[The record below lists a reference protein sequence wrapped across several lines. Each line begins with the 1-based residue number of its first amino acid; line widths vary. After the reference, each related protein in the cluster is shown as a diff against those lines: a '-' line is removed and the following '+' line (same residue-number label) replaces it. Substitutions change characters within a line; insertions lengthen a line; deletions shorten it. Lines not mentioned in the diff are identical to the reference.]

1 MKGKEKSI
9 VEFRIDEESRF
20 VLRGQ
25 TLTLCESTRL
35 AQKHRTLNI
44 ILSTPK

>member
-20 VLRGQ
+20 ALYRQ
-25 TLTLCESTRL
+25 TLTLSE
-35 AQKHRTLNI
+35 
-44 ILSTPK
+44 

>member
-9 VEFRIDEESRF
+9 VEFRIDEESRLA
-20 VLRGQ
+20 LRGQ

-35 AQKHRTLNI
+35 AQNTRTLNI
-44 ILSTPK
+44 I

>member
-1 MKGKEKSI
+1 M

-20 VLRGQ
+20 ALRRQ

-35 AQKHRTLNI
+35 AQKQRTLNI
-44 ILSTPK
+44 I

>member
-20 VLRGQ
+20 ALCGQ
-25 TLTLCESTRL
+25 TLTLFESTRL

-44 ILSTPK
+44 IYNTPK